1 MSWADE
7 PEDDRDLIERGSRVF
22 CVALAIVLALLV
34 AGIVTLPS
42 WLAPLIHGWGGA

>member
-7 PEDDRDLIERGSRVF
+7 PQDDRDLIERGSHVF
-22 CVALAIVLALLV
+22 AVALAIVLALLV

-42 WLAPLIHGWGGA
+42 WLAPLIHGWGGE